1 MKSAAAPGN
10 SFLSLRT
17 TTQNI
22 SGTSVIKELPYQ
34 VCNAANHGDQRPDV
48 DRIMSGPAGAQ
59 DSNREEG
66 IMKSILLPYLSWL
79 LFGCFATVMV
89 MAVRMPAQ
97 GAEELPSVVKLPQVN
112 TQGSMSVETAIQL
125 RRSVR
130 HFDKS
135 GLTLAE
141 VGQLLWAA
149 QGITLSAG
157 LRAAPS
163 AGALYP
169 LEVDVLVSRVEGLE
183 AGVYRYVPK
192 DHVLVRRI
200 PGDRRESLCSAALG
214 QRALSEAPAVI
225 VISAVY
231 ERTTHKYGQRGIRYV
246 LEEAGH
252 AAQNVCLQ
260 AVALQ
265 LGSVHI
271 GAFQDEDVARVL
283 QLGEEEKP
291 LVLLP
296 VGRTGR

>member
-1 MKSAAAPGN
+1 MKS
-10 SFLSLRT
+10 FL
-17 TTQNI
+17 
-22 SGTSVIKELPYQ
+22 
-34 VCNAANHGDQRPDV
+34 
-48 DRIMSGPAGAQ
+48 
-59 DSNREEG
+59 
-66 IMKSILLPYLSWL
+66 LSHIGWL
-79 LFGCFATVMV
+79 LFSCCATVMFL
-89 MAVRMPAQ
+89 AVRTPTH
-97 GAEELPSVVKLPQVN
+97 GAEESSSAIRLPEVK
-112 TQGSMSVETAIQL
+112 TQGNMSVETAIQL

-130 HFDKS
+130 HFDKGS
-135 GLTLAE
+135 ISLAE

-169 LEVDVLVSRVEGLE
+169 LEVDVMVSRVEGLE
-183 AGVYRYVPK
+183 AGIYRYVPK
-192 DHVLVRRI
+192 DHGLVRRI
-200 PGDRRESLCSAALG
+200 SGDLRDALYSAALR
-214 QRALSEAPAVI
+214 QSALSEAPAVI

-271 GAFQDEDVARVL
+271 GAFQDEDVAKVL
-283 QLGEEEKP
+283 QLADQEKP

-296 VGRTGR
+296 IGKTGR